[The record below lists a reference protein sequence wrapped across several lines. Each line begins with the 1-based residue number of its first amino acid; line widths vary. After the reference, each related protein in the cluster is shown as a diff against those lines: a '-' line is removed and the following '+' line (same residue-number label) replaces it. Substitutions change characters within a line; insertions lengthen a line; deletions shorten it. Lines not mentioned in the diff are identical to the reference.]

1 MPFDYHFPKLNWQQ
15 LFICRSEV
23 GSPKD
28 AAEMSAL
35 VLKNFVS
42 SIIKYPKI
50 LAAAVNGPAGG
61 ISAIMLGHFDLVYL
75 SEKATFRTPLVSTAQ
90 TPGCCASYTF
100 PRIMGRVKVIFLTL
114 FYFFHFCKKHFQHL
128 DSICMQLIWS
138 IKIAEIPTFI
148 NCKWHGLKP
157 IWFELNFSYK
167 HSNLYWVYYFGC

>member
-1 MPFDYHFPKLNWQQ
+1 MLIKWCLLITIFLNWIDNN
-15 LFICRSEV
+15 FSCVYRSEV

-128 DSICMQLIWS
+128 DSIFMQLIWS
-138 IKIAEIPTFI
+138 IKIAEIPT
-148 NCKWHGLKP
+148 
-157 IWFELNFSYK
+157 LNIYK
-167 HSNLYWVYYFGC
+167 LQMTWT